1 MKITHPDFLLQNQ
14 NTSFR
19 RPGQHNIQ
27 PLPAATAIDFPA
39 TAHRKK
45 GAGRHIR
52 HRLARFSLS
61 RRAIAANLYDFTVAV
76 HNHLWVKPACSGII
90 YKD

>member
-52 HRLARFSLS
+52 HR
-61 RRAIAANLYDFTVAV
+61 
-76 HNHLWVKPACSGII
+76 
-90 YKD
+90 